1 MMTFLIYYK
10 YCILKRFVIN
20 TALYLSIFL
29 VISLY
34 FYHATK
40 HNLITDYTAKK
51 FVRAFSLNNLVQKD
65 EMCEDRRAVYQNI
78 VLHKNKHFNTVF
90 IGSSRIMQLGKYTG
104 INNALNL
111 GLSGANFHDI
121 QYVYKLAKAYNI
133 KYDTLVFDINPWTVC
148 NSVENRQI
156 QFNNFEVFKL
166 FLKDVFTFNYSK
178 KDIQYALSTR
188 ENTFHIATSSDV
200 ENPDNFIKFS
210 DGSIKQITLGPN
222 KRRGRIRTFCKDLYL
237 LKMFYAIDAELFI
250 KTKNLIETEMSNST
264 IYIIMSPFHPSLLEE
279 RKSDIRI
286 KNLSFLENKIRTEFN
301 SKINIIGSFN
311 PYNLNLSDSNFVDG
325 FHLTEQSIGRLY
337 RNKSISKY
345 NVL

>member
-34 FYHATK
+34 FYFATK

-51 FVRAFSLNNLVQKD
+51 FVRAFNQNNLVLKD

-78 VLHKNKHFNTVF
+78 VLHKNGHFSTVF

-111 GLSGANFHDI
+111 GMSGANFYDI
-121 QYVYKLAKAYNI
+121 QYVYQWVKANNI
-133 KYDTLVFDINPWTVC
+133 LYDTLVFDINPWTVC
-148 NSVENRQI
+148 PSIENRQI
-156 QFNNFEVFKL
+156 QFNNFEIFKL

-178 KDIQYALSTR
+178 KDIQYALSTK
-188 ENTFHIATSSDV
+188 ENTLHNANYSDV
-200 ENPDNFIKFS
+200 ENPNNFIKFT

-222 KRRGRIRTFCKDLYL
+222 KRLGRISTFCKDLYL
-237 LKMFYAIDAELFI
+237 LKKFYAIDTSLFN
-250 KTKNLIETEMSNST
+250 KTKNLIETEISNT
-264 IYIIMSPFHPSLLEE
+264 PVYVIMSPFHPSLFEK
-279 RKSDIRI
+279 RKSDIRV
-286 KNLSFLENKIRTEFN
+286 KNLATLENKIRKEFN

-311 PYNLNLSDSNFVDG
+311 PNNLNLTDSNFVDG

-337 RNKSISKY
+337 RNKSISK
-345 NVL
+345 